1 MQEYYYYIFVGGV
14 DSESL
19 KKSELPQIRKLRKD
33 YKEIPQFIDSKE
45 GEGPF
50 NSIIDLKK
58 KSLILSKIKLQKH
71 KERVFDNKNIKEI
84 ASLIKISF
92 EKSYELTFIKAFHH
106 INVGKIYKKEVKG
119 VHFFNPDRIKILEI
133 LDKNEITGVY
143 CARISKY
150 DSNSD
155 QWIEKKEPTHFFPNN
170 WTLEKLFSELN
181 YAYENKIYQDGSI
194 YLSETRDH
202 IKVKLIIKE
211 SEILTIYPL
220 LN

>member
-1 MQEYYYYIFVGGV
+1 MQEYYYYIFVNGV

-33 YKEIPQFIDSKE
+33 FEMIPQFTDSDE

-50 NSIIDLKK
+50 DSIIDLKK
-58 KSLILSKIKLQKH
+58 RSIIFSKIKLQKH
-71 KERVFDNKNIKEI
+71 KERVLANKNIKEI
-84 ASLIKISF
+84 ANFVKIPF

-119 VHFFNPDRIKILEI
+119 VHFFNPDRIRILEV
-133 LDKNEITGVY
+133 LDKNEVTGVY

-150 DSNSD
+150 DSNID
-155 QWIEKKEPTHFFPNN
+155 EWIEKSEPTHFFPDD

-181 YAYENKIYQDGSI
+181 YAYENKIHQDGNI

-211 SEILTIYPL
+211 SEIITIYPL
-220 LN
+220 LD

>member
-1 MQEYYYYIFVGGV
+1 MQEYYYYIFVNGV

-33 YKEIPQFIDSKE
+33 FEMIPQLTDSDE

-50 NSIIDLKK
+50 DSVIDLKK
-58 KSLILSKIKLQKH
+58 RSIIFSKIKLQKH
-71 KERVFDNKNIKEI
+71 KERVLANKNIKEI
-84 ASLIKISF
+84 ANFIKIPF

-106 INVGKIYKKEVKG
+106 INVGKIHKKEVKG
-119 VHFFNPDRIKILEI
+119 VHFFNPERIKILEI

-150 DSNSD
+150 DNNSD
-155 QWIEKKEPTHFFPNN
+155 QWVEKSEPTHFFPDD

-181 YAYENKIYQDGSI
+181 YAYENKIHQDGNI

-211 SEILTIYPL
+211 SEIITIYPL
-220 LN
+220 LD